1 MYINFLNDR
10 KALGYECLAD
20 TLYVNLSNKST
31 YISSTKVLVKK
42 PEGRYIV
49 DVSDTEAQIVGIS
62 SRTKKKSM
70 GKFMNLMN
78 KLYDLNLEGY

>member
-1 MYINFLNDR
+1 M
-10 KALGYECLAD
+10 
-20 TLYVNLSNKST
+20 
-31 YISSTKVLVKK
+31 
-42 PEGRYIV
+42 

-70 GKFMNLMN
+70 EKFMNLMN